1 MVMTKSVND
10 NFKGK
15 FVSPRQLA
23 EAYSANEWFRQGYLD
38 AFKGQPYSYDIPH
51 QGCATSYERGRAFAI
66 WCKVYKQP
74 RAVWRNGA
82 TAKTV
87 RERLAMAIVQRA
99 VI

>member
-1 MVMTKSVND
+1 MTKSVND
-10 NFKGK
+10 NFKGHL
-15 FVSPRQLA
+15 VTPMQLA
-23 EAYSANEWFRQGYLD
+23 EIYSAREWFRTGYLD
-38 AFKGQPYSYDIPH
+38 AYKGLPYQYDIPH
-51 QGCATSYERGRAFAI
+51 QGDATEYERGRAFAI

-87 RERLAMAIVQRA
+87 RERLAMAIRQRA